1 MKTTHD
7 AKDVSDFLRETRFN
21 ADATTISAL
30 AEGHTSQ
37 VFRFQ
42 THDGED
48 YVFRIRASKKDLLAD
63 QYAYN
68 HFSNTLP
75 IPAFMQIGQFDRI
88 AYYCVTEYIQGDM
101 LNALN
106 DAEFQQCLP
115 AVQRI
120 LAKTFQIDVS
130 KTSGYGDIDFDTGNA
145 QDATWKDSLK
155 NELSDLNVENLRQSA
170 KNINLPDDMVD
181 KFVKQFNDNL
191 PYVSEIRRLL
201 HGDPGGDNVLVNDGE
216 VVALLDWEQMAY
228 GDWMRDFSRFSFWEK
243 NDYGDALEFANE
255 FGLEAEHI
263 KERTAVYW
271 AINALRNIEF
281 ADIQKS
287 KKVAMWMRAHA
298 KDKFIH
304 VSRLN

>member
-1 MKTTHD
+1 MKTTYTI
-7 AKDVSDFLRETRFN
+7 KEVGNFLNHIQIN
-21 ADATTISAL
+21 ADIATIIPM

-42 THDGED
+42 THDGKH
-48 YVFRIRASKKDLLAD
+48 YVFRIRTSKKDLLAD

-68 HFSNTLP
+68 HFSKTLP
-75 IPAFMQIGQFDRI
+75 VPAFIEIGQFDI
-88 AYYCVTEYIQGDM
+88 AAYYCVTEYIQGDM
-101 LNALN
+101 LNTLN
-106 DAEFQQCLP
+106 DAEFQQYLP
-115 AVQRI
+115 AVRRI
-120 LAKTFQIDVS
+120 LAKTFQTDIS
-130 KTSGYGDIDFDTGNA
+130 KTSGYGDVDFDTGNA
-145 QDATWKDSLK
+145 HDLAWKDSLK

-191 PYVSEIRRLL
+191 PYVSETRRLL
-201 HGDPGGDNVLVNDGE
+201 HGDPGGDNVLVNDGK

-243 NDYGDALEFANE
+243 NSYGDALEFANE
-255 FGLEAEHI
+255 FDLEAEHI

-287 KKVAMWMRAHA
+287 EKVAEWMRIQARH
-298 KDKFIH
+298 KL
-304 VSRLN
+304 VYL